1 MKGIVGFRNYD
12 VRDVDLTAALTVR
25 AHSHT
30 LDRVGRD
37 TGGGAVLL
45 VRFGR
50 RPLGHTGWGKFHTD
64 PRGQLVLAR
73 LHDHLAASTIL
84 DLRKLTYSRLVLR
97 RPVPHVDPPAD
108 PARGKGDGLV
118 AAVTNL
124 GPGAGQSPMTRSQRR
139 YRCQEYIDGCF
150 AVCV

>member
-97 RPVPHVDPPAD
+97 RPVPHVD
-108 PARGKGDGLV
+108 RLTVRVIELWRIG
-118 AAVTNL
+118 
-124 GPGAGQSPMTRSQRR
+124 
-139 YRCQEYIDGCF
+139 
-150 AVCV
+150 